1 MNEGKKKVHFTKIR
15 TDEALKRINNLKEQN
30 GDIIIWL
37 KGRAIRETYTV
48 SEIYKEN
55 RVKIYPKT
63 TSHLA
68 NNSVLIKF
76 SLGGQNY
83 FTTADFKKDPD
94 TDFFILHFNDDFY
107 KSERRSSYR
116 LLVYPTYDVKIYF
129 LVQDSYQGS
138 NIVDINT
145 GQSETGIF
153 KSFLKIMGQGEESEE
168 VNEIFYRVQDLS
180 TSGVSFVIG
189 SVDDKY
195 FKEGEQ
201 LHDFKI
207 VFDGEEFIV
216 SGARVVYVIDYIQ
229 MNKKGLKQF
238 KVGLEFD
245 GLSTTMDSKLGKKIT
260 DVLRKNEANEEF
272 EDFIK

>member
-1 MNEGKKKVHFTKIR
+1 MSEGKKKVHFTKIR
-15 TDEALKRINNLKEQN
+15 TDEALKRVNNLKEKN
-30 GDIIIWL
+30 GDIIVWL

-48 SEIYKEN
+48 SEVYKEK
-55 RVKIYPKT
+55 RIKIYPKT

-68 NNSVLIKF
+68 DNNVLIKF
-76 SLGGQNY
+76 SMAGQNY
-83 FTTADFKKDPD
+83 FTTADFKKDPESG
-94 TDFFILHFNDDFY
+94 FFILHFNDDFY

-129 LVQDSYQGS
+129 LVQDNYEGS

-153 KSFLKIMGQGEESEE
+153 KSFLKIMGQDETQSS
-168 VNEIFYRVQDLS
+168 NEIFYRVQDLS

-189 SVDDKY
+189 GIDEKY
-195 FKEGEQ
+195 FKESEQ

-207 VFDGEEFIV
+207 IFDGEEFIV

-245 GLSTTMDSKLGKKIT
+245 SLSTTMDSQLGKKIA

>member
-1 MNEGKKKVHFTKIR
+1 MSEGKKKVHFTKIR
-15 TDEALKRINNLKEQN
+15 TDEALKRVNSLKEQN
-30 GDIIIWL
+30 GDIIVWL
-37 KGRAIRETYTV
+37 KGRAIRETYTI
-48 SEIYKEN
+48 SEVYKEN
-55 RVKIYPKT
+55 RIKIYPKT

-68 NNSVLIKF
+68 DNNVLIKF
-76 SLGGQNY
+76 SIAGQNY
-83 FTTADFKKDPD
+83 FTTADFKKDPESG
-94 TDFFILHFNDDFY
+94 FFILHFNDDFY

-129 LVQDSYQGS
+129 LVQDNYEGS

-153 KSFLKIMGQGEESEE
+153 KSFLKIMGQDEAQGS
-168 VNEIFYRVQDLS
+168 NEIYYRVQDLS

-189 SVDDKY
+189 GIDGKY

-207 VFDGEEFIV
+207 IFDGEEFIV

-245 GLSTTMDSKLGKKIT
+245 SLSTTMDSQLGKKIA

>member
-1 MNEGKKKVHFTKIR
+1 MSEGKKKVHFTKIR
-15 TDEALKRINNLKEQN
+15 TDEALKRVNNLKEKN
-30 GDIIIWL
+30 GDIIVWL
-37 KGRAIRETYTV
+37 KGRAIRETYTI
-48 SEIYKEN
+48 SEVYKEN
-55 RVKIYPKT
+55 RIKIYPKT

-68 NNSVLIKF
+68 DNNVLIKF
-76 SLGGQNY
+76 SIAGQNY
-83 FTTADFKKDPD
+83 FTTADFKKDKENG
-94 TDFFILHFNDDFY
+94 FFILHFNDDFY

-129 LVQDSYQGS
+129 LVQDNYEGS

-153 KSFLKIMGQGEESEE
+153 KSFLKIMGQDEAQGS
-168 VNEIFYRVQDLS
+168 NEIFYRVQDLS

-189 SVDDKY
+189 GIDEKY
-195 FKEGEQ
+195 FKQGEQ

-207 VFDGEEFIV
+207 IFDGEEFIV

-245 GLSTTMDSKLGKKIT
+245 SLSTTMDSQLGKKIA